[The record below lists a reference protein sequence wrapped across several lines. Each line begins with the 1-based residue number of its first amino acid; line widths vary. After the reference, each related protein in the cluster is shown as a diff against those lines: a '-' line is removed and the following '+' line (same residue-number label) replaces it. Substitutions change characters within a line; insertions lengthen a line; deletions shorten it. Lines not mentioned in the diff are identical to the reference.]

1 MKIER
6 DERRFDFHDIGL
18 AIKRA
23 REASGMT
30 QEQLAYIV
38 DRAPR
43 TIMYNENDGQ
53 HPSLNTFYQMVT
65 MFDISVDQYFYP
77 SKNKGSECRKRIDAM
92 LNALDEKE
100 LKIVEAT
107 GKQCLRG
114 HKGPDAAC
122 WGLPQTHIFGPT
134 WPEVFASLCSLFLY
148 PQRSFS
154 CFLPGSV

>member
-1 MKIER
+1 MKCKITLGDVMKIKQ
-6 DERRFDFHDIGL
+6 DKRRLDFHDIGR

-77 SKNKGSECRKRIDAM
+77 SKNKGSECRKRIDAI

-107 GKQCLRG
+107 IQAMKAA
-114 HKGPDAAC
+114 KETEDA
-122 WGLPQTHIFGPT
+122 
-134 WPEVFASLCSLFLY
+134 
-148 PQRSFS
+148 
-154 CFLPGSV
+154 

>member
-30 QEQLAYIV
+30 QEQLGYIV

-92 LNALDEKE
+92 LGSLDEKE

-107 GKQCLRG
+107 IQAMIAAKETE
-114 HKGPDAAC
+114 DA
-122 WGLPQTHIFGPT
+122 
-134 WPEVFASLCSLFLY
+134 
-148 PQRSFS
+148 
-154 CFLPGSV
+154 

>member
-1 MKIER
+1 
-6 DERRFDFHDIGL
+6 
-18 AIKRA
+18 
-23 REASGMT
+23 MT

-77 SKNKGSECRKRIDAM
+77 SKNKGSECRKRIDAI

-100 LKIVEAT
+100 LKIVEAMIQAMKILLAFNLRVKFKAVQIFRKVDDVRHA
-107 GKQCLRG
+107 GGMRPHMERGLEFFNLALGELRKQ
-114 HKGPDAAC
+114 AAAIV
-122 WGLPQTHIFGPT
+122 LALTP
-134 WPEVFASLCSLFLY
+134 L
-148 PQRSFS
+148 
-154 CFLPGSV
+154 

>member
-1 MKIER
+1 MKIKQ
-6 DERRFDFHDIGL
+6 DKRRFDFHDIGL

-65 MFDISVDQYFYP
+65 MLDISVDQYFYP
-77 SKNKGSECRKRIDAM
+77 SKNKGNILLCQSYE
-92 LNALDEKE
+92 
-100 LKIVEAT
+100 IVYHVISNHIT
-107 GKQCLRG
+107 
-114 HKGPDAAC
+114 
-122 WGLPQTHIFGPT
+122 LPTLT
-134 WPEVFASLCSLFLY
+134 KK
-148 PQRSFS
+148 
-154 CFLPGSV
+154 

>member
-1 MKIER
+1 MKCKITLGDVMKIER

-23 REASGMT
+23 REANGMT

-65 MFDISVDQYFYP
+65 MFDISVDQYFYTLVLVAE
-77 SKNKGSECRKRIDAM
+77 SRY
-92 LNALDEKE
+92 
-100 LKIVEAT
+100 
-107 GKQCLRG
+107 
-114 HKGPDAAC
+114 
-122 WGLPQTHIFGPT
+122 IFSSNP
-134 WPEVFASLCSLFLY
+134 FAWA
-148 PQRSFS
+148 
-154 CFLPGSV
+154 VTMA

>member
-77 SKNKGSECRKRIDAM
+77 SKNKGSECRKRM
-92 LNALDEKE
+92 LYCPSSLLFPSKKA
-100 LKIVEAT
+100 I
-107 GKQCLRG
+107 
-114 HKGPDAAC
+114 PDNER
-122 WGLPQTHIFGPT
+122 LPFS
-134 WPEVFASLCSLFLY
+134 SLSG
-148 PQRSFS
+148 SFS
-154 CFLPGSV
+154 RHFKLHKRNFCGKAICTIHFLISNTEMAI